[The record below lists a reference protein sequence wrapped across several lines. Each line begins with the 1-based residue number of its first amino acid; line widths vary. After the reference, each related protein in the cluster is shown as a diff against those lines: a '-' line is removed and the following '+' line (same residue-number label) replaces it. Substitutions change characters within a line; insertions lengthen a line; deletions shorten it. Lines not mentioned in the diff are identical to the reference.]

1 MTRLE
6 VIKTNM
12 EENIKVLIR
21 LQEEQLKAY
30 EEILKNALGKEFE
43 ELTEAEQMVLTMKG
57 ALNKVKNTDNETE
70 KAFYGALIGKLSID
84 LKEMGISFN

>member
-12 EENIKVLIR
+12 EENIKALIR

-30 EEILKNALGKEFE
+30 EEILKSNSLDEADEMIQEYQCKFDFATVLKDIEVEEKENFKNLMNLAWEGKSY
-43 ELTEAEQMVLTMKG
+43 A
-57 ALNKVKNTDNETE
+57 N
-70 KAFYGALIGKLSID
+70 
-84 LKEMGISFN
+84 